1 MNEYNIDVPKTVLCN
16 LLLIYYPWTLHIIPR
31 IYGRLSSPVALLV
44 LTIVFRL
51 FTATVYT
58 LNMPFEFE
66 EYSIP
71 ASGQVLKTTP

>member
-16 LLLIYYPWTLHIIPR
+16 LLLIYYPWTPYIIPR
-31 IYGRLSSPVALLV
+31 IYGRLSCPVALLG
-44 LTIVFRL
+44 LTVVFRL
-51 FTATVYT
+51 FTATVYI

-71 ASGQVLKTTP
+71 ASVQVLKTTP